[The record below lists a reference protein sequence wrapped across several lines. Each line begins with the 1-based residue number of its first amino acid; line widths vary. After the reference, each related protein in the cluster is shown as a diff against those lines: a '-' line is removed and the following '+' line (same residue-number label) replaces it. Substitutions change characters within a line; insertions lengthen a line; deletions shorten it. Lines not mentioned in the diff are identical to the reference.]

1 MSRNCAT
8 SLYVIIMDYCGMD
21 AQGLWKVNENN
32 LWYTYTIGAL
42 INVLILFNNIR

>member
-32 LWYTYTIGAL
+32 PD
-42 INVLILFNNIR
+42 ILTQLVPWLMYLFIQ